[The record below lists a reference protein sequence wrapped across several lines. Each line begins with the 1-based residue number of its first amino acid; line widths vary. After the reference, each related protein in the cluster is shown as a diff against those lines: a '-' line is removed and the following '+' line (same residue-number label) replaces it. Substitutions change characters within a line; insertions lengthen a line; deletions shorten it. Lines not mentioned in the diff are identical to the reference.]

1 MSAITVNYSKE
12 TNIICQSQDYKVQL
26 NEKKVAVVGGGPS
39 GLMAA
44 DILIN
49 NNVCVDL
56 YDSMPSVGRKFL
68 MAGKGGMN
76 ITHSEEIDLFISRY
90 SHGKAFIESHI
101 LNFTPS
107 NLRDWLSNLG
117 IDTFV
122 GTSGRVFPIEMKAAP
137 LLRLWL
143 HRLRSMGVKF
153 YMRHKWVGWCID
165 NKITLNFSTSNGVI
179 HKEYDA
185 VLLALGG
192 ASWPKL
198 GSTGEWTSVL
208 IDNGVILS
216 PFKSSNCGFDAS
228 LSEYFTNKY
237 AGHPLKP
244 VTLSFINSS
253 GCFFTKQGE
262 LMFTQNGIEGG
273 LMYGF
278 SHLLTDHIE
287 QFGFATIYL
296 DLLPHLSL
304 TDMETRLGKSQGK
317 LSFVNYLRKQLG
329 LDAMKTA
336 LLWEAFSQNDLS
348 SKKMLCAAIKNL
360 PLKLLSSRPIA
371 EAISSSGGINFES
384 LDEHLMIKSIPGVF
398 CAGEMLNWDAPTGGY
413 LLTACFS
420 TGRAAALGVLNRFD
434 SFNQFE

>member
-1 MSAITVNYSKE
+1 
-12 TNIICQSQDYKVQL
+12 
-26 NEKKVAVVGGGPS
+26 
-39 GLMAA
+39 MAA
-44 DILIN
+44 EVLRNANI
-49 NNVCVDL
+49 CVDL
-56 YDSMPSVGRKFL
+56 FDSMPSVGRKFL

-76 ITHSEEIDLFISRY
+76 ITHSEEIDHFISRY
-90 SHGKAFIESHI
+90 STGKQFLEPYI
-101 LNFTPS
+101 LDFTP
-107 NLRDWLSNLG
+107 NKLREWLSDLG
-117 IDTFV
+117 VDTFV
-122 GTSGRVFPIEMKAAP
+122 GSSGRVFPIEMKAAP

-153 YMRHKWVGWCID
+153 YMRHKWVGWSID
-165 NKITLNFSTSNGVI
+165 NKITLTFSTSNGAI
-179 HKEYDA
+179 NNEYDA

-208 IDNGVILS
+208 IDNGVTFS
-216 PFKSSNCGFDAS
+216 PFKSSNCGFDAT

-253 GCFFTKQGE
+253 GCCFTKQGE

-317 LSFVNYLRKQLG
+317 LSFTNYLRKQLG

-336 LLWEAFSQNDLS
+336 LLWETFSQTDLS

-371 EAISSSGGINFES
+371 EAISSSGGINFEA
-384 LDEHLMIKSIPGVF
+384 LDENLMIKSIPGVF

-420 TGRAAALGVLNRFD
+420 TGRAAALGVLKRFN
-434 SFNQFE
+434 SFSQIE